1 MMQTTALKT
10 SPPSEAYRKHGSN
23 AQKNENDIQPDI
35 FSLLPNF
42 FSFDKNPD
50 PKRASPRNN
59 GMKIRGCSAGGEEQ
73 GYIKY
78 PTINMIVGT
87 IKKINKT
94 MLSLDTVS
102 FWLILESP
110 LQ

>member
-10 SPPSEAYRKHGSN
+10 SPPSEAYRKQGSN
-23 AQKNENDIQPDI
+23 AQKNEKSTQPDI

-42 FSFDKNPD
+42 FSFNKNPD
-50 PKRASPRNN
+50 PRRISPRNN

-78 PTINMIVGT
+78 PVINIIVGT
-87 IKKINKT
+87 SKKINNT

-102 FWLILESP
+102 F
-110 LQ
+110 